1 MVKAIG
7 IDLGTTN
14 SVVATIEATQPTI
27 IVNADGLRTTASIVA
42 YGKQDRTFIGHMAKR
57 QNVMNPENTFYS
69 VKRFIGAKMGDLD
82 PAATQ
87 VSYKISADENSNV
100 QLECPILNRTFRP
113 EEISAQILRK
123 LADDAEAYL
132 KQKVDQAVITV
143 PAYFNDAQRQ
153 ATQDAGKIAGLEIL
167 RIINEPTAAS
177 LAYGLEKNTNEI
189 ILVFDLG
196 GGTFDVSILE
206 VGDGIFE
213 VLSTSG
219 DTYLGGDNFDK
230 IIIDHL
236 LDEFKK
242 VENIDLS
249 NNVQTLQRITGAAEK
264 AKIDLS
270 TQEETTVNLPFV
282 AANEDGPKHLVVT
295 ITRTIFNELCS
306 DLIARCR
313 IPLETALQDAD
324 LTADKIDNIVLVGG
338 STRIPAV
345 KEIIKDVLGKE
356 PNQLLNP
363 DEVVAL
369 GAAIQAGIIS
379 GDVRNVLLLDLTPL
393 SLGIE
398 TLGGVFS
405 RMIPRNTTIPTKATE
420 TFSTALD
427 NQESVEITIQ
437 QGEREFAK
445 DNKNL
450 GVFRLN
456 GIEPAPRGTPQIE
469 VTFDIDVNGILSV
482 TARDKGTGK
491 EQSIT
496 ISNASNLNEDE
507 IKIIIENAK
516 QFADSDKKSLSITN
530 LENEVNNLCY
540 QIDKNLADLA
550 AQSSV
555 PVSDELKQKAAEL
568 LETVRNEL
576 LNKNFKQ
583 LKKEIDSLKNMLTEI
598 QQWASSNTE

>member
-1 MVKAIG
+1 MSKSVG

-14 SVVATIEATQPTI
+14 SVVATIEATQPTV
-27 IVNADGLRTTASIVA
+27 IVSADGLRTTASIVA

-69 VKRFIGAKMGDLD
+69 VKRFIGCKIQDLD
-82 PAATQ
+82 PKATT
-87 VSYKISADENSNV
+87 VSYKITSDENSNI
-100 QLECPILNRTFRP
+100 QLVCPILNRTFRP
-113 EEISAQILRK
+113 EEISALILRK
-123 LADDAEAYL
+123 LAEDAEQYL
-132 KQKVDQAVITV
+132 KQKVDKAVITV
-143 PAYFNDAQRQ
+143 PAYFNDSQRQ

-219 DTYLGGDNFDK
+219 DTFLGGDNFDK
-230 IIIDHL
+230 ILVDYL
-236 LDEFKK
+236 LSEFKK
-242 VENIDLS
+242 AEGLDLS
-249 NNVQTLQRITGAAEK
+249 DNVQTLQRISGAAEK

-270 TQEETTVNLPFV
+270 TQEETTVNLPFI
-282 AANEDGPKHLVVT
+282 APGEDGPKHLVVT
-295 ITRTIFNELCS
+295 ITRSKFDDLCS
-306 DLIARCR
+306 DLYKRCR
-313 IPLETALQDAD
+313 IPVLTALKDAG
-324 LTADKIDNIVLVGG
+324 LTKEQINKVVLVGG

-345 KEIIKDVLGKE
+345 QAIIKELIDKE
-356 PNQLLNP
+356 PSQGLNP

-379 GDVRNVLLLDLTPL
+379 GDIRNVLLLDLTPL

-405 RMIPRNTTIPTKATE
+405 RMIPKNTTIPTKATE
-420 TFSTALD
+420 VFSTALD
-427 NQESVEITIQ
+427 NQQSVEITIQ
-437 QGEREFAK
+437 QGEREFTK
-445 DNKNL
+445 DNKTL
-450 GVFRLN
+450 GIFRLN
-456 GIEPAPRGTPQIE
+456 GIDPAPRGTPQIE

-496 ISNASNLNEDE
+496 ISDASNLDQKE
-507 IKIIIENAK
+507 IENIIESAQK
-516 QFADSDKKSLSITN
+516 FAESDKKNLLETN
-530 LENEVNNLCY
+530 LENEINSLCY
-540 QIDKNLADLA
+540 QVDKNL
-550 AQSSV
+550 STV
-555 PVSDELKQKAAEL
+555 TISDELKQQAL
-568 LETVRNEL
+568 DLVETVRKEL
-576 LNKNFKQ
+576 INKNLKQ
-583 LKKEIDSLKNMLTEI
+583 LKIQVQNLKTMLNQLEKF
-598 QQWASSNTE
+598 AKDNLSK

>member
-1 MVKAIG
+1 MGKSVG

-14 SVVATIEATQPTI
+14 SVVATIEATQPTV
-27 IVNADGLRTTASIVA
+27 IVSADGLRTTASIVA

-69 VKRFIGAKMGDLD
+69 VKRFIGAKMQDLD
-82 PAATQ
+82 PKATT
-87 VSYKISADENSNV
+87 VSYKITADENSNI
-100 QLECPILNRTFRP
+100 QLVCPILNRTFRP
-113 EEISAQILRK
+113 EEISALILRK
-123 LADDAEAYL
+123 LADDAEQYL
-132 KQKVDQAVITV
+132 KQPVDQAVITV
-143 PAYFNDAQRQ
+143 PAYFNDSQRQ

-177 LAYGLEKNTNEI
+177 LAYGLEKNTNEV

-219 DTYLGGDNFDK
+219 DTFLGGDNFDK
-230 IIIDHL
+230 IVVDYL
-236 LDEFKK
+236 LAEFEKT
-242 VENIDLS
+242 EGIDLS
-249 NNVQTLQRITGAAEK
+249 KNIQTLQRISGAAEK

-282 AANEDGPKHLVVT
+282 AATDDGPKHLVVT
-295 ITRTIFNELCS
+295 ITRTKFDELCS
-306 DLIARCR
+306 DLYTRCR
-313 IPLETALQDAD
+313 IPVKSALQDAD
-324 LTADKIDNIVLVGG
+324 LTKEQIDKVVLVGG

-345 KEIIKDVLGKE
+345 QGIIKELIGKDAS
-356 PNQLLNP
+356 QGLNP

-379 GDVRNVLLLDLTPL
+379 GDVRDVLLLDLTPL

-437 QGEREFAK
+437 QGEREFSK
-445 DNKNL
+445 DNKTL
-450 GVFRLN
+450 GIFRLT
-456 GIEPAPRGTPQIE
+456 GIEPGPRGTPQIE

-496 ISNASNLNEDE
+496 ISDASNLDQKE
-507 IKIIIENAK
+507 IETIIENATK
-516 QFADSDKKSLSITN
+516 FADTDKKNLSETN
-530 LENEVNNLCY
+530 LENEINTLCY
-540 QIDKNLADLA
+540 QVDKNLADLE
-550 AQSSV
+550 
-555 PVSDELKQKAAEL
+555 VSEELKQEALNL
-568 LETVRNEL
+568 LEKVRTDL
-576 LNKNFKQ
+576 VNKNLQQ
-583 LKKEIDSLKNMLTEI
+583 LKVGVESLKLMLTQL
-598 QQWASSNTE
+598 QQWAQDNAKNDN

>member
-1 MVKAIG
+1 MGKAVG

-14 SVVATIEATQPTI
+14 SVVATIEATQPTV
-27 IVNADGLRTTASIVA
+27 IVSADGLRTTASIVA

-69 VKRFIGAKMGDLD
+69 VKRFIGTKMEDLD
-82 PAATQ
+82 PEFTK
-87 VSYKISADENSNV
+87 VSYKISGDENSNV
-100 QLECPILNRTFRP
+100 LLECPILNRKFRP

-123 LADDAEAYL
+123 LADDAEVYL

-143 PAYFNDAQRQ
+143 PAYFNDSQRQ

-177 LAYGLEKNTNEI
+177 LAYGLEKNTNEV

-230 IIIDHL
+230 IVIDHL
-236 LDEFKK
+236 LAEFKK
-242 VENIDLS
+242 IENIDLS
-249 NNVQTLQRITGAAEK
+249 DNVQTLQRITSAAEK

-282 AANEDGPKHLVVT
+282 TANEDGPKHLVVT
-295 ITRTIFNELCS
+295 ITRTKFNELCS
-306 DLIARCR
+306 GLISRCR
-313 IPLETALQDAD
+313 VPVETALQDAD
-324 LTADKIDNIVLVGG
+324 LTKEQINKIVLVGG

-345 KEIIKDVLGKE
+345 QEIIKDVLGKE
-356 PNQLLNP
+356 PNQGLNP

-420 TFSTALD
+420 TFSTAMD
-427 NQESVEITIQ
+427 NQASVEITIQ

-445 DNKNL
+445 DNKTL

-482 TARDKGTGK
+482 TARDKGNGK

-496 ISNASNLNEDE
+496 ISNASNLNNEE
-507 IKIIIENAK
+507 IEKIIENSK
-516 QFADSDKKSLSITN
+516 KFADADKKSLTTTN
-530 LENEVNNLCY
+530 LENEINNLCY
-540 QIDKNLADLA
+540 QVDKNLSDAI
-550 AQSSV
+550 AQSTV
-555 PVSDELKQKAAEL
+555 PVSDELKQKVETL
-568 LETVRNEL
+568 LETVRKDL
-576 LNKNFKQ
+576 TDKNFKQ
-583 LKKEIDSLKNMLTEI
+583 LKTAVESLQNMLTEI
-598 QQWASSNTE
+598 QAWAQSNSK